1 LVGGRWRVGHPAY
14 SSDNG
19 DHERSN
25 SVSRHQNLGL
35 DCRLGFLGVTTLLKI
50 VSTIT
55 DKMAG
60 FIYVALA
67 AIYLILTGQGGDC
80 VHWSWRDHR
89 CGGGHGRFYAGRV
102 GGPHPTTGIPGKDFS
117 CFSKSAR
124 LRRHSVFGFVSFLGI
139 YYHLKAKSLLPM
151 LVVFTAIVL
160 LVGPSRVHVQVH
172 FPNDVLAGYLLGGIW
187 LPAIIPD
194 FLFLKNSRWLSF
206 Q

>member
-1 LVGGRWRVGHPAY
+1 MV
-14 SSDNG
+14 
-19 DHERSN
+19 
-25 SVSRHQNLGL
+25 
-35 DCRLGFLGVTTLLKI
+35 FT
-50 VSTIT
+50 
-55 DKMAG
+55 
-60 FIYVALA
+60 
-67 AIYLILTGQGGDC
+67 
-80 VHWSWRDHR
+80 
-89 CGGGHGRFYAGRV
+89 GRV